1 MEYDH
6 YDYYDNLVK
15 AIEELSVKLNSSKR
29 HMSKLTDEE
38 TGKWITEVIQ
48 ALSEKYDVLKIDLD
62 EVQQHM

>member
-1 MEYDH
+1 ME

-38 TGKWITEVIQ
+38 AGKWITEVIQ
-48 ALSEKYDVLKIDLD
+48 TLSEKYDVLKIDLD

>member
-1 MEYDH
+1 ME

-15 AIEELSVKLNSSKR
+15 AIEELTVKLSSSKR

-38 TGKWITEVIQ
+38 AGKWITEVIQ

-62 EVQQHM
+62 KVQQYM